1 MTPLEIVG
9 ILFLS
14 CFISYLYSAIF
25 GPPRLSDSNSVLVDV
40 EGRWE
45 RMPDA
50 EFQKSVKT
58 ACVFIGSD
66 GKLHLDRTKE
76 GSYYDSVMEEMK

>member
-14 CFISYLYSAIF
+14 CFVSYLYSAIF
-25 GPPRLSDSNSVLVDV
+25 GPPRLTDSNSVLVDV

-45 RMPDA
+45 RMPD
-50 EFQKSVKT
+50 EKFQKAVKN
-58 ACVFIGSD
+58 ACVFIGPD

-76 GSYYDSVMEEMK
+76 RSYYDSIMESLK